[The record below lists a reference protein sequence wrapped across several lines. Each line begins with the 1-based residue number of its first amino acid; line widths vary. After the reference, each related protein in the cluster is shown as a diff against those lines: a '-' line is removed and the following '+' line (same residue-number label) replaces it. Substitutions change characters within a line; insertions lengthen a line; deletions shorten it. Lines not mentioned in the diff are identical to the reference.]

1 MLSGT
6 DGQELPGGEGVGSG
20 SASVARCAG
29 WRRRGGWAGGGA
41 LIWRRKR
48 VRAGERETRGAG

>member
-20 SASVARCAG
+20 SASVARWAGWRQRGGRARWVG
-29 WRRRGGWAGGGA
+29 WRRRADLATEKSESW
-41 LIWRRKR
+41 
-48 VRAGERETRGAG
+48 